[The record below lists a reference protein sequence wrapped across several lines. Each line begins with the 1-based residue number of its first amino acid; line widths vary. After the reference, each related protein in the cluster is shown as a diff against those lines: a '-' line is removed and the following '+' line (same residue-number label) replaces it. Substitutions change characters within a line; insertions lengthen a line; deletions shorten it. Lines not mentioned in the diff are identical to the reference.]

1 MRPRRAH
8 FRTSA
13 VLAVVSALG
22 VGTVAYAPASA
33 DNATSASTTTAS
45 VDYSNLPPVTLDGI
59 NERTQISIMHLGTGI
74 TVGTENQDEPRPGLS
89 QNKLYIADWVL
100 RNGTESEKKDSIKML
115 KNSHDIT
122 AQTLFRKYGKK
133 TISETATRYNLEDTY
148 ASSRWGSAPTSTA
161 DLVKFIHTKLEEDP
175 NDPLLRALRTTTS
188 VAADGYPQD
197 FGTANIS
204 GVKGTKWGWTDD
216 RSSGHSSTSFS
227 DDFII
232 SVHTYG
238 SLSAHNADVAQ
249 AIKSTKSH
257 SGSMSLDCS
266 QETDDGTGTQILVES
281 VPLPGL
287 PALYRC

>member
-1 MRPRRAH
+1 MRPRRTHLRA
-8 FRTSA
+8 SVA
-13 VLAVVSALG
+13 LAVVSALG
-22 VGTVAYAPASA
+22 VGAVACAPAAA
-33 DNATSASTTTAS
+33 DDTASSTTAT

-59 NERTQISIMHLGTGI
+59 NERTQISIVHLGTGI

-100 RNGTESEKKDSIKML
+100 RNGTESEKKDAIQML
-115 KNSHDIT
+115 KDSNDIT

-133 TISETATRYNLEDTY
+133 TISETATRYDLEDTY

-175 NDPLLRALRTTTS
+175 NDPLLKALRNATS

-249 AIKSTKSH
+249 AIKSTSSH
-257 SGSMSLDCS
+257 SGSVSLDCS
-266 QETDDGTGTQILVES
+266 KETEDGNGTQILVES